1 MKRFFNIL
9 AVAMI
14 VLLGVAVAVVINH
27 FQPMEQ
33 PANKPSL
40 NASGSMSKGG
50 LPADYYDLV
59 KSARD
64 DEGQACDAASN
75 AFGAADNANREAK
88 TAEEAAD
95 EAGAKKSGY
104 GAKDEAVSKACR
116 KSDGTVSQCQTAGHY
131 QGELVDGV
139 QEGSGVENYDDGSW
153 YKGRWEKGKYT
164 LGVYKSNSGERYA
177 GEFEGGQRSGNG
189 VVTETN
195 GSVFSGQWS
204 KGSPSGYG
212 ELKGGTDDSFAMVLG
227 QFNDNSDSRVV
238 VRNKNGEE
246 WIKVEKHSKAEGP
259 CVQMDSSE
267 RPVVAGQCLDEQLDK
282 AEWRK
287 DPNNLPDAFVRDH
300 RCSG

>member
-1 MKRFFNIL
+1 MKRFFNLL
-9 AVAMI
+9 AIAMI
-14 VLLGVAVAVVINH
+14 VLLGVAVAIVINH
-27 FQPMEQ
+27 FRPLETPTKQ
-33 PANKPSL
+33 AVNTD
-40 NASGSMSKGG
+40 GSSPKGG
-50 LPADYYDLV
+50 LPADFYDLI
-59 KSARD
+59 KAARD

-75 AFGAADNANREAK
+75 AAGAAENANRESK
-88 TAEEAAD
+88 TAEESAD
-95 EAGAKKSGY
+95 EASANKSGY
-104 GAKDEAVSKACR
+104 GSKDETITKSCR

-153 YKGRWEKGKYT
+153 YKGRWEKGKYAV
-164 LGVYKSNSGERYA
+164 GVYKSNSGEKYA
-177 GEFEGGQRSGNG
+177 GEFEDGQRSGNG
-189 VVTETN
+189 VVTETT

-227 QFNDNSDSRVV
+227 QFNDNSDSRIV

-246 WIKVEKHSKAEGP
+246 WIKVAKHSKAEGP

-267 RPVVAGQCLDEQLDK
+267 RPVVAGQCFDEKLDK

-287 DPNNLPDAFVRDH
+287 DPANPPDAFVRDH

>member
-14 VLLGVAVAVVINH
+14 VLLGVAVAIVINH
-27 FQPMEQ
+27 FNPTETA
-33 PANKPSL
+33 PGRTSL
-40 NASGSMSKGG
+40 NAAGSPSKGG

-59 KSARD
+59 KAARD
-64 DEGQACDAASN
+64 DEGQACDAAAN

-88 TAEEAAD
+88 TAD
-95 EAGAKKSGY
+95 EASDEAQAKKSGY
-104 GAKDEAVSKACR
+104 GTKDETISKSCR
-116 KSDGTVSQCQTAGHY
+116 KSDGTLAQCQANGHY

-139 QEGSGVENYDDGSW
+139 QEGSGVETYDDGSW

-164 LGVYKSNSGERYA
+164 LGVYKTNSGEKYA
-177 GEFEGGQRSGNG
+177 GEFEDGERSGNG

-212 ELKGGTDDSFAMVLG
+212 ELRGGSDASFAMVLG

-238 VRNKNGEE
+238 VR
-246 WIKVEKHSKAEGP
+246 
-259 CVQMDSSE
+259 
-267 RPVVAGQCLDEQLDK
+267 
-282 AEWRK
+282 
-287 DPNNLPDAFVRDH
+287 
-300 RCSG
+300 